1 VFLPYR
7 GIPMDSMSIVLRGSI
22 EPQSLIPPV
31 RAVLRQMDSELP
43 MYGVRTM
50 TERLDRSLWARRAY
64 SWLFAAFAVIALL
77 LAAAGIYG
85 VVSYAVSQR
94 TQEIGIRMALG
105 AQPGQVLREVLG
117 SGMVLVSI
125 GLVVGL
131 AGAFWAV
138 RLLQSLLFGVS
149 STDPIIYASVVLGVA
164 LVGLLA
170 NFVPARRAASIDPMR
185 ALHFE

>member
-1 VFLPYR
+1 MDPD
-7 GIPMDSMSIVLRGSI
+7 IPMYD
-22 EPQSLIPPV
+22 
-31 RAVLRQMDSELP
+31 
-43 MYGVRTM
+43 VRTM

-64 SWLFAAFAVIALL
+64 SWLFAAFAAIALL

-125 GLVVGL
+125 GVVFGPC
-131 AGAFWAV
+131 GAFWAV

-149 STDPIIYASVVLGVA
+149 SQRPDYLCSRSTRRGCGGS
-164 LVGLLA
+164 LA